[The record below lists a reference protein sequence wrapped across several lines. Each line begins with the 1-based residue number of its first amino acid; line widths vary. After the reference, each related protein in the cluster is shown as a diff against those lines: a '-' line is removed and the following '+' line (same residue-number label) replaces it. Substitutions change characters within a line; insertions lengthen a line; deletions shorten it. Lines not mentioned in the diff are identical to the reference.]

1 MESVE
6 LFVEA
11 LYLYRYIDKREEQMG
26 KRVDKILL
34 YHQIESEVEFYSN
47 RNNRHIDYY
56 QSQRKTTRISLIEV
70 QMYRN
75 CF

>member
-1 MESVE
+1 ME
-6 LFVEA
+6 LLIEA
-11 LYLYRYIDKREEQMG
+11 LYLYRYIDKREEQKG

-34 YHQIESEVEFYSN
+34 YHQIESEVEFYSYGN
-47 RNNRHIDYY
+47 YRHIDCY